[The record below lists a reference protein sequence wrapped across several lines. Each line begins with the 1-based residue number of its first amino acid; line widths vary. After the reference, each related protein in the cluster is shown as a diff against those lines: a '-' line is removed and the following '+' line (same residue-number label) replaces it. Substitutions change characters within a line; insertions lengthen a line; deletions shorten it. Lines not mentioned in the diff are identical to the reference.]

1 MFKIINEGNGINLNN
16 KMVSNEKMQKY
27 QRKMLDRIWTLIYV
41 MYRILK
47 YAMKLSNHIFFTRF
61 YNVHQCFALYDT
73 IMKYLQSFTI
83 VPNSTGSICTC
94 TKFVGYLLPS
104 LTDAEFNECRIVQHS
119 FQQLLVFSLII

>member
-1 MFKIINEGNGINLNN
+1 MLKIINEGNGINLNN

-41 MYRILK
+41 TYLILK

-61 YNVHQCFALYDT
+61 YNVHQCLPYT
-73 IMKYLQSFTI
+73 IQLWSI
-83 VPNSTGSICTC
+83 CRVLLVPNSTGTICTC

-104 LTDAEFNECRIVQHS
+104 LTDAEFNECRIVQHP

>member
-1 MFKIINEGNGINLNN
+1 MLKIINEGNGINLNN

-41 MYRILK
+41 TYLILK

-73 IMKYLQSFTI
+73 IMKYLQSFT
-83 VPNSTGSICTC
+83 S
-94 TKFVGYLLPS
+94 
-104 LTDAEFNECRIVQHS
+104 AEFNRYNMYMYQVRWLPAAELDWCRV
-119 FQQLLVFSLII
+119 